1 MKNLLLLVY
10 ATTLTFFVA
19 TASANPINYFRE
31 DGHTNWQY
39 VANFSS
45 AILILLLSSTA
56 ISLFFSH
63 RRAQKAN
70 RALKEIR
77 DALEQRVLERTA
89 TLDESNQL
97 LQQTNTLLEDEVS
110 QHKNTSERLLAS
122 ETYIKN
128 ILESMPSMLIGLD
141 SKMNITQWNSCAEE
155 ITGISNEKVYGK
167 KLWEA
172 YPTIT
177 VTQDQVEKVLTEQK
191 PATIKYSQRGQYYFD
206 ITIYPLKG
214 QLEAGVVILID
225 NVTQRTIAENQLI
238 QRDKMSSMGELA
250 STMAHDI
257 DMPLQA
263 IFKDLNSIQRSLTDS
278 NPDVQ
283 ATLLDATE
291 RANQASQI
299 IRNLLD
305 FSQISERKKRLASI
319 PEIVEHSLELARN
332 TLSDPSG
339 LRFQDIN
346 IEKHY
351 EENLPK
357 LPCYKSE
364 LQQVF
369 LSLFRHA
376 CHALGNT
383 QKDNHNPNIKIE
395 ILTCYDAFWIKIQ
408 HNGLGLTAEEQHEI
422 FEPYFHDSLNKK
434 AAETENRLSFSQFII
449 VEHHQGQIAVTSDV
463 DIGTTFHIQFQLI

>member
-1 MKNLLLLVY
+1 MKNSLLFTY
-10 ATTLTFFVA
+10 TAALTFFV
-19 TASANPINYFRE
+19 TNVYANPINYFRE

-45 AILILLLSSTA
+45 AVLILLLSSTA

-63 RRAQKAN
+63 KRAKKAN
-70 RALKEIR
+70 HSLEEIR
-77 DALEQRVLERTA
+77 EALEQRVLERTA

-97 LQQTNTLLEDEVS
+97 LKEAIALLEDEVS
-110 QHKNTSERLLAS
+110 QHKKTSEQLLAS

-141 SKMNITQWNSCAEE
+141 NKMNITQWNSCAEE
-155 ITGISNEKVYGK
+155 ITGINKEKVYGK
-167 KLWEA
+167 NLWEA

-177 VTQDQVEKVLTEQK
+177 VSQDQVEKVLNENK

-206 ITIYPLKG
+206 ITIYPLKD
-214 QLEAGVVILID
+214 QDEAGIVILID
-225 NVTQRTIAENQLI
+225 NVTQRTIAENMLI

-263 IFKDLNSIQRSLTDS
+263 IFKDLNSIQRSLTQS
-278 NPDVQ
+278 TPEIQ

-305 FSQISERKKRLASI
+305 FSQINERKKRLASI
-319 PEIVEHSLELARN
+319 PEIMEHTLTLAEN
-332 TLSDPSG
+332 TLSEPSG
-339 LRFQDIN
+339 LRFQDIS

-357 LPCYKSE
+357 LPCFKSE

-383 QKDNHNPNIKIE
+383 EKDDHAPKIKIE
-395 ILTCYDAFWIKIQ
+395 IMTCYDALWVKIQ
-408 HNGLGLTAEEQHEI
+408 HNGIGLTGEEQHEI
-422 FEPYFHDSLNKK
+422 FEPYFHDSLEKK
-434 AAETENRLSFSQFII
+434 PSDTENRLSFSQFI
-449 VEHHQGQIAVTSDV
+449 VSEHHQGQIAVTSDV
-463 DIGTTFHIQFQLI
+463 DVGTTFHIQFQLV